1 MSTLISNFEILDKDK
16 DKDLIEIKRK
26 QLEDALKKV
35 DYCITKDD
43 KVLQNDDIVFFVNNK
58 SINPLNSKNMEVDLS
73 DAYIKDMQNFN
84 KKVRAYLRREYTTK
98 KELEDAIYE
107 FNKMF
112 HNEYLHRLNNQVK
125 DLLNEDIKSNYL
137 NKYASAFTMVQ
148 MQEIKKIADTDKDFM
163 LLNLDDASDINFNCI
178 VSIDILKKAQEDTRE
193 FLKKADNKRQDLPE
207 DVREFI
213 DDFNRDDME
222 FIIEKKLHNALYQAQ
237 NNQIIKDILDNEE
250 YYKKIHRLYK
260 TIDKN
265 IIEVIETFKNASAI
279 LDISLKPQVQKIA
292 KINSRGLKIPKE
304 YDINFDISK
313 LFDNIYQIDKY
324 KSIDP
329 DRHKD
334 LDIKAKLL
342 CDKDNLT
349 LDEIVLVEYIKDN
362 IIQLFPIQQALIQ
375 SFTDIRDLNPNKPIP
390 LLKALKRITTN
401 NKMRLPKS
409 KKERQAYEDMM
420 LLFNKL
426 EVMVKIVDRKAKQT
440 IFETIDPIPLLKNY
454 RTINYDEFGYYIGNS
469 IITILEDVFD
479 EIYEIPH
486 KTTLKDTTAQKLLL
500 NNQTDTQPVINMKKF
515 IEDKILIMTNTYKRL
530 GTYQSKINI
539 QTLYSYQAFYNKHNK
554 PNKDDRRDARE
565 KLEVFLNSLIDKGIL
580 VSFQAIEDKKTAEI
594 NNYRLKLNTKNIK

>member
-16 DKDLIEIKRK
+16 DKDLIDAKKRE
-26 QLEDALKKV
+26 LEDAFKKV
-35 DYCITKDD
+35 DYCITKDN

-58 SINPLNSKNMEVDLS
+58 SIKPLNSKNMDIDLS
-73 DAYIKDMQNFN
+73 DAYIKDMQDFN
-84 KKVRAYLRREYTTK
+84 KKVRAYLKREYTTK

-112 HNEYLHRLNNQVK
+112 YNEYLHRLNNQAK

-163 LLNLDDASDINFNCI
+163 LINLDDASDINFNCI
-178 VSIDILKKAQEDTRE
+178 VSKDILKQTQNEVKE
-193 FLKKADNKRQDLPE
+193 FLKDADNKRQVLPE
-207 DVREFI
+207 EVREFI
-213 DDFNRDDME
+213 NDFNRDDME
-222 FIIEKKLHNALYQAQ
+222 FIIEKKLHKVLYQDQ
-237 NNQIIKDILDNEE
+237 NNLIIKDILNNEE

-260 TIDKN
+260 NIDKN
-265 IIEVIETFKNASAI
+265 IIEVIEIFKNASAM
-279 LDISLKPQVQKIA
+279 LDLSLKPQVQKIA

-304 YDINFDISK
+304 YAINFDISK
-313 LFDNIYQIDKY
+313 LFDNVYQIDKY

-342 CDKDNLT
+342 CDTDNLT
-349 LDEIVLVEYIKDN
+349 LEEFRIIDDIKDN
-362 IIQLFPIQQALIQ
+362 FIHLFPIQRAMIK
-375 SFTDIRDLNPNKPIP
+375 SFTDIRELNPDKPIP
-390 LLKALKRITTN
+390 LLKALKLITTN

-420 LLFNKL
+420 LLFNKV
-426 EVMVKIVDRKAKQT
+426 EVMIKIDDRKAKQT

-454 RTINYDEFGYYIGNS
+454 RTINYNEFGYYVGNS

-486 KTTLKDTTAQKLLL
+486 KTTLKDTTAQKMLL
-500 NNQTDTQPVINMKKF
+500 NNQTDTQPVINMKQF
-515 IEDKILIMTNTYKRL
+515 IRDKISVMTNTYKRL

-539 QTLYSYQAFYNKHNK
+539 QSLYSYQAIYNKHHK

-580 VSFQAIEDKKTAEI
+580 ISYQAIEDKKTKEI